1 VCGCPMW
8 GMWACGCPTCPS
20 GACDTYGAIWGI
32 ATHVGISGTNCM
44 RPTPSVQP
52 HQFAPRMRCSI
63 VWTNRVHSIFFDW
76 CVCVCVCA
84 LVRAARVR
92 AARVRAARVRDA
104 RVRAARVWGR
114 VGRVGRGLAMRR
126 LGWGTQTPPLPCF
139 ALLALVFSPSSP
151 EQAGEMESEAN
162 EHKSEGN
169 ELKTDCDNWQPPLP
183 YTSLPLPCAHAHTHA
198 HTHCSF
204 LDAGVLA
211 RGLSVYARARVYVLR
226 SGLDFHSMQTK

>member
-1 VCGCPMW
+1 
-8 GMWACGCPTCPS
+8 
-20 GACDTYGAIWGI
+20 
-32 ATHVGISGTNCM
+32 M

-76 CVCVCVCA
+76 CVCVCVC
-84 LVRAARVR
+84 
-92 AARVRAARVRDA
+92 ARVRAARVRDA

-198 HTHCSF
+198 LTHCSF
-204 LDAGVLA
+204 LDVGVLA
-211 RGLSVYARARVYVLR
+211 RGLSVYARAYTCCGQVSTSTACKPNEPQHPNQMKPSLGGQKRCRLTGNETEKAR
-226 SGLDFHSMQTK
+226 SQVKETETWE